1 MATSEGLEALSGLR
15 GALERSSTAERV
27 ADALRE
33 RIIDGAL
40 APGARL
46 SEEALG
52 QALGVSRNTLREAF
66 RLLGHERLL
75 VHRFNRGVFVAEPEL
90 ADVVDLYRVRR
101 ALELDAVR
109 RADRSP
115 KGAVA
120 RVGAA
125 VEEGEAAAGRGDW
138 WGVGT
143 ANMRFHQALAALA
156 DSPRTDE
163 VVRRL
168 LAELRLVFH
177 AMAAPRDF
185 HVPYVALNRRIHRL
199 LEEGRL
205 EEAAEELSDY
215 FDVAERQLVEAFSEE
230 PEGVGEPD
238 PR

>member
-1 MATSEGLEALSGLR
+1 MATSEGLEAFSDLR
-15 GALERSSTAERV
+15 GTLERSSTAERV

-109 RADRSP
+109 RADRAP

-205 EEAAEELSDY
+205 EKAAEELSEY
-215 FDVAERQLVEAFSEE
+215 FDVAERQLVEAFSEGSE
-230 PEGVGEPD
+230 EE
-238 PR
+238 